1 MGMGGQT
8 RAQDNT
14 ANPQAVTTT
23 NPQSANMNQ
32 LAAQAVQG
40 GMAGTVAAGGY
51 QPMNVQAG
59 AVGDTDLSSY
69 QNPYTQQ
76 VVDANAADIMR
87 SAQMGLNTLG
97 AQAQSAGAFGGSRHG
112 VAMGELGR
120 GALSNI
126 GQQSA
131 ALRQAGFQQAQQA
144 ATGDINRQMQ
154 ADLANQQMGLQGA
167 GLQMQGAQ
175 QLANLGNLGFGMGRQ
190 VQSDLMNQG
199 NIQQLMQQQLI
210 DAARQQFAGYTSAP
224 ASTIG
229 YVSQALGASPIPQS
243 QTTQNNPG
251 LFDYLTMGASLV
263 GMSDMRLKTNVERVG
278 DLPNGLGL
286 YTWDWTE
293 DAKEAGLSNSMNLGV
308 IAQEV
313 REVMPENVVE
323 TPSGYLAVR
332 YDKVYEGL

>member
-1 MGMGGQT
+1 MAMGGQT
-8 RAQDNT
+8 RAQD
-14 ANPQAVTTT
+14 TTT
-23 NPQSANMNQ
+23 NPQAANMNQ

-97 AQAQSAGAFGGSRHG
+97 AQAQSAGAFGGARHG

-154 ADLANQQMGLQGA
+154 ADLANQSMGLQGA
-167 GLQMQGAQ
+167 NLQMQGAQ

-210 DAARQQFAGYTSAP
+210 DAARQQFAGYTGAP

-251 LFDYLTMGASLV
+251 LFDYLAMGTEIAAL
-263 GMSDMRLKTNVERVG
+263 SDMRLKTNVERVG

-293 DAKEAGLSNSMNLGV
+293 DAKEAGLSNSMTLGV

>member
-8 RAQDNT
+8 RAQDTT
-14 ANPQAVTTT
+14 A

-167 GLQMQGAQ
+167 NLQMQGAQ

-210 DAARQQFAGYTSAP
+210 DAARQQFAGYTGAP

-251 LFDYLTMGASLV
+251 LFDYLTMGTKIVSAL
-263 GMSDMRLKTNVERVG
+263 SDIRLKTNVERVG

-293 DAKEAGLSNSMNLGV
+293 DAKEAGLSNSMTLGV

-323 TPSGYLAVR
+323 TPSGYLAVK

>member
-1 MGMGGQT
+1 MAMGGQT
-8 RAQDNT
+8 RAQD
-14 ANPQAVTTT
+14 TTT
-23 NPQSANMNQ
+23 NPQAANMNQ

-59 AVGDTDLSSY
+59 AVGDADLSSY

-97 AQAQSAGAFGGSRHG
+97 AQAQSAGAFGGARHG

-154 ADLANQQMGLQGA
+154 ADLANQSMGLQGA
-167 GLQMQGAQ
+167 NLQMQGAQ

-210 DAARQQFAGYTSAP
+210 DAARQQYAGYTGAP

-251 LFDYLTMGASLV
+251 LFDYLTMGTKIVSAL
-263 GMSDMRLKTNVERVG
+263 SDIRLKTNVERVG

-293 DAKEAGLSNSMNLGV
+293 DAKEAGLSNSMTLGV

-323 TPSGYLAVR
+323 TPSGYLAVK